1 MSNSPTADAP
11 APRDAEKTHKLFDKY
26 KPTHVI
32 HLAALG
38 ESFRDWDSN
47 LLIGSMCSWRAFQEY
62 EVQGAKFL
70 SPMYFWLTSH
80 N

>member
-1 MSNSPTADAP
+1 MTNSPTADAP
-11 APRDAEKTHKLFDKY
+11 APRDAEKAHKLFDKY

-38 ESFRDWDSN
+38 ESFRDWDLN
-47 LLIGSMCSWRAFQEY
+47 LLIGSMCSRRAFQEY
-62 EVQGAKFL
+62 EVQGTKSL
-70 SPMYFWLTSH
+70 SSMYFGLYL